1 MNILLTGAISL
12 SNKGTAAIVISV
24 ITMLKKAFPN
34 SKICIELFYPEKQR
48 MIIDIEKEYGVNV
61 VSPLVQ
67 SPLKAILLFLL
78 AILILPFRKLGIKS
92 LNIKKLEHYE
102 NTDVIIDISAEGF
115 VRFYDESYIQTAIRF
130 LLHLYPVLMG
140 LILKKPV
147 VLLAQSLAPF
157 GIFRLV
163 MKYVIKNSALVTI
176 RDPMSIE
183 NLKKEGIDVSK
194 IYLTADP
201 AFLLDIAPDNKVY
214 TILKSE
220 GIDLDIFRKK
230 KVIGIC
236 AGKVLSHEKHKKL
249 VKVLAEVADSLIE
262 KYGFAVVFIPHSS
275 GKIRKTSDDNI
286 VGISIMKHV
295 KNKMNF
301 YLIKG
306 DYTPQELK
314 GIIGKL
320 DCLVSLRMHPVISA
334 SSMKVPS
341 VIIAFNPKA
350 YGLMKMLG
358 LDNNVIH
365 EDEVQAELLVA
376 SIIRCLRDG
385 QRVRSTLDN
394 VLPRIRERALMNMR
408 LLAEILNGQ

>member
-163 MKYVIKNSALVTI
+163 MKYVVCN
-176 RDPMSIE
+176 
-183 NLKKEGIDVSK
+183 
-194 IYLTADP
+194 
-201 AFLLDIAPDNKVY
+201 
-214 TILKSE
+214 
-220 GIDLDIFRKK
+220 
-230 KVIGIC
+230 
-236 AGKVLSHEKHKKL
+236 
-249 VKVLAEVADSLIE
+249 
-262 KYGFAVVFIPHSS
+262 
-275 GKIRKTSDDNI
+275 
-286 VGISIMKHV
+286 
-295 KNKMNF
+295 
-301 YLIKG
+301 
-306 DYTPQELK
+306 
-314 GIIGKL
+314 
-320 DCLVSLRMHPVISA
+320 
-334 SSMKVPS
+334 
-341 VIIAFNPKA
+341 
-350 YGLMKMLG
+350 
-358 LDNNVIH
+358 
-365 EDEVQAELLVA
+365 
-376 SIIRCLRDG
+376 
-385 QRVRSTLDN
+385 
-394 VLPRIRERALMNMR
+394 
-408 LLAEILNGQ
+408 